1 MIQSFTDFEKVFDLI
16 LSDYQSGDNYQRLH
30 NAKKSYIA
38 LTGMMNEEDHD
49 YEARMNCFNDWF
61 VFNHELP
68 SGERVFQKFINQSS
82 LEAEDSSILES
93 VRYSIFD
100 FTKYSFKKQIILT
113 DYVDDCKIT
122 LSKESAQMGLVV
134 DDFFIGHT
142 VEIKGA
148 LYLLKGLRTIP
159 AAIKPQIKK
168 QLKKLKKNGDSRKLE
183 SFILHI
189 ENLKSKSDRY
199 AHIEPAKIFVFN
211 EEFTL

>member
-1 MIQSFTDFEKVFDLI
+1 LI
-16 LSDYQSGDNYQRLH
+16 LSDYKNGDNYQRLH

-68 SGERVFQKFINQSS
+68 SGERVYQKFINQNA
-82 LEAEDSSILES
+82 LDVDVRTILES

-100 FTKYSFKKQIILT
+100 FTKYNFKKQIILN

-122 LSKESAQMGLVV
+122 LSKESAQMGIVV

-142 VEIKGA
+142 VEIMGA

-159 AAIKPQIKK
+159 AAIKPQLKK
-168 QLKKLKKNGDSRKLE
+168 QLKKLKKKGDIRKLE
-183 SFILHI
+183 SFILHV
-189 ENLKSKSDRY
+189 ENLKSKADRY